1 MAKSASKLL
10 VLLIILA
17 FSASIFT
24 TGILA
29 SNSEDTAATSIERA
43 ENALVS
49 AYQAVLEAERVGM
62 DVAALLTRLNEA
74 GESLIKAQVAFTLR
88 DFDEAIRSADLCYEV
103 GEDVKS
109 QAEELLLV
117 AYSSSV
123 MGNWLTVTGSLASV
137 IVIVFGSFWG
147 WHVFKRRYIRR
158 VLKKKPEVA
167 KDESR

>member
-1 MAKSASKLL
+1 
-10 VLLIILA
+10 
-17 FSASIFT
+17 
-24 TGILA
+24 
-29 SNSEDTAATSIERA
+29 
-43 ENALVS
+43 
-49 AYQAVLEAERVGM
+49 
-62 DVAALLTRLNEA
+62 
-74 GESLIKAQVAFTLR
+74 
-88 DFDEAIRSADLCYEV
+88 
-103 GEDVKS
+103 VKI
-109 QAEELLLV
+109 QAEELLLM